1 MAFSLPGSEVLIE
14 GFQTVADIGLA
25 DGSHID
31 AMLYAEHPVGLR
43 EQAAAAAAAAAA
55 AREWLEDVWTEER
68 FLDAENAEE
77 AAAR

>member
-1 MAFSLPGSEVLIE
+1 M
-14 GFQTVADIGLA
+14 
-25 DGSHID
+25 
-31 AMLYAEHPVGLR
+31 GLR

-77 AAAR
+77 AAARAAAAEE